1 MKSKVSV
8 QILKIKAIVIVF
20 AVDLMFKIIITLLV
34 WMKELKQRQQ
44 KKLDEG
50 RIAREKK
57 DAIINEVRRI
67 LGPNVTQSDP
77 RYTELLEKMEKEAK
91 KAEKEAKK
99 QESI

>member
-1 MKSKVSV
+1 
-8 QILKIKAIVIVF
+8 
-20 AVDLMFKIIITLLV
+20 
-34 WMKELKQRQQ
+34 MKELKQRQQ

-99 QESI
+99 QAKAEKAITKATQQLVKEAETSGS